1 MTNIDRIKTM
11 AANKRTYSDV
21 KAQIAALQAEA
32 AALRDQAL
40 TTIIADVRAKVAEYG
55 LTEQDVFGRKR
66 APRTRNATTAKSA
79 SVPKYRDPKTGATW
93 SGKGRAPAW
102 ITKARN
108 RDRFLI
114 EQ

>member
-1 MTNIDRIKTM
+1 M

-21 KAQIAALQAEA
+21 KAQIDALQAEA
-32 AALRDQAL
+32 DALRAQEIEAVV
-40 TTIIADVRAKVAEYG
+40 ADVRAKVAEYG
-55 LTEQDVFGRKR
+55 LTEQDVFGR
-66 APRTRNATTAKSA
+66 TRKARSKGSAIAKSPGVA
-79 SVPKYRDPKTGATW
+79 KYRDPKTGATW

-102 ITKARN
+102 IATARN

>member
-1 MTNIDRIKTM
+1 M
-11 AANKRTYSDV
+11 ASNKRTYSDV
-21 KAQIAALQAEA
+21 KAQIDALQAEA
-32 AALRDQAL
+32 EALRAEEL
-40 TTIIADVRAKVAEYG
+40 EAVIADVRAKVTEYG

-66 APRTRNATTAKSA
+66 TPRAKGGPATKSA

-93 SGKGRAPAW
+93 SGKGRAPGW
-102 ITKARN
+102 ISKARN

>member
-1 MTNIDRIKTM
+1 M
-11 AANKRTYSDV
+11 AAIKRTFSDV
-21 KAQIAALQAEA
+21 KAQIEALQIEA
-32 AALRDQAL
+32 DALRAAEIEAVL
-40 TTIIADVRAKVAEYG
+40 ADVRAKVAEYG

-66 APRTRNATTAKSA
+66 AARAKGTATAKGVNA
-79 SVPKYRDPKTGATW
+79 PKYRDPKTGATW

-102 ITKARN
+102 IAKARN

>member
-1 MTNIDRIKTM
+1 M

-21 KAQIAALQAEA
+21 KAQIEALQAEA
-32 AALRDQAL
+32 SALRDKELAAV
-40 TTIIADVRAKVAEYG
+40 IADMRAKVAEYG
-55 LTEQDVFGRKR
+55 LNEQDVFGRKR
-66 APRTRNATTAKSA
+66 APRAKDTGTAKGA
-79 SVPKYRDPKTGATW
+79 SVPKYRHPKTGATW

-102 ITKARN
+102 IAKARN

>member
-1 MTNIDRIKTM
+1 M
-11 AANKRTYSDV
+11 ADNKRTYSDV
-21 KAQIAALQAEA
+21 RAQIDALQVEA
-32 AALRDQAL
+32 NALRAQELD
-40 TTIIADVRAKVAEYG
+40 TVIADVRAKVVEYG

-66 APRTRNATTAKSA
+66 PARARGIGAEKAA
-79 SVPKYRDPKTGATW
+79 AVPKYRDPKTGATW

-102 ITKARN
+102 IAKVRN